1 MLVNVT
7 INRESNG
14 KVNIFVSG
22 LGVVSPIKPLPSTRF
37 RRFKFSLT
45 PSDPDPLLK

>member
-14 KVNIFVSG
+14 KVNIFVIRSRRRKSHKTSPKYP
-22 LGVVSPIKPLPSTRF
+22 VSAFQIRSYPQ
-37 RRFKFSLT
+37 
-45 PSDPDPLLK
+45 

>member
-14 KVNIFVSG
+14 KVNILVIRSRRHKSHKTSPKYPVSAFQIQ
-22 LGVVSPIKPLPSTRF
+22 SYPQ
-37 RRFKFSLT
+37 
-45 PSDPDPLLK
+45 